1 MTKHYKAILKP
12 FYGDI
17 SFRRGALPPLILHV
31 FPSFVV
37 GGAQIRFAS
46 IANDFGRAYRHAI
59 VAMDGDLSCR
69 DRLSPDLDVS
79 FPEFNFGKRETFKN
93 VKKIVSILKRV
104 KPDLLVTSNWGTIEW
119 AMANTLARVPH
130 LHMEDGFGPEER
142 ARQIP
147 RRVWLR
153 RLFLRRATVMLPSE
167 TLYRIAAERWRL
179 PRRRL
184 RYVPNGV
191 DLARF
196 APGPRAGTPPWGDD
210 PGPVVGTVAALR
222 AEKNLSRLIAAFAA
236 LPPPAVSP
244 PPRLVIVG
252 DGPARAALEGEVAA
266 RGLGGR
272 VHFTGAIAEPAR
284 LYRFF
289 DLFALS
295 SDTEQMPLSVLEAMA
310 SGLPV
315 AATDVGDVRAML
327 APANAAYV
335 VTLSADALA
344 GAMARLLADPAA
356 CAAIGAANRARAEQ
370 VFDERAMFS
379 AYAALFGGARACRE
393 EERVA

>member
-1 MTKHYKAILKP
+1 MTA
-12 FYGDI
+12 
-17 SFRRGALPPLILHV
+17 PLLLHV
-31 FPSFVV
+31 FSTFAV
-37 GGAQIRFAS
+37 GGPQMRLVAL
-46 IANDFGRAYRHAI
+46 ANHFGARYRHAI
-59 VAMDGDLSCR
+59 IAMDGETACR
-69 DRLSPDLDVS
+69 ARLAPGLDVT
-79 FPEFNFGKRETFKN
+79 FPENPLRKGETLAN
-93 VKKIVSILKRV
+93 LRRIRALLGGIR
-104 KPDLLVTSNWGTIEW
+104 PDLLVTSNWGTIEW
-119 AMANTLARVPH
+119 AMANALVGVPH

-356 CAAIGAANRARAEQ
+356 CAAIGAANRARVEQ

>member
-1 MTKHYKAILKP
+1 MTA
-12 FYGDI
+12 
-17 SFRRGALPPLILHV
+17 PLLLHV
-31 FPSFVV
+31 FSTFAV
-37 GGAQIRFAS
+37 GGPQMRLAAL
-46 IANDFGRAYRHAI
+46 ANHFGAAYRHAI
-59 VAMDGDLSCR
+59 IAMDGDTACR
-69 DRLSPDLDVS
+69 ARLAPGLDVT
-79 FPEFNFGKRETFKN
+79 FPDNPLRKGETLAN
-93 VKKIVSILKRV
+93 LRRIRALLGALR
-104 KPDLLVTSNWGTIEW
+104 PDLLVTSNWGTIEW
-119 AMANTLARVPH
+119 AMANTLAHVPH

-153 RLFLRRATVMLPSE
+153 RLFLRRATVMLPAE

-184 RYVPNGV
+184 RHVPNGV

-196 APGPRAGTPPWGDD
+196 APGPRGVPPWDD
-210 PGPVVGTVAALR
+210 DAGPVIGTVAALR
-222 AEKNLSRLIAAFAA
+222 AEKNLSRLIAAFAE

-252 DGPARAALEGEVAA
+252 DGPARAALAGEVAA

-272 VHFTGAIAEPAR
+272 VHFTGAIAEPAG

-310 SGLPV
+310 SGLAV

-335 VTLSADALA
+335 VPLSADALA
-344 GAMARLLADPAA
+344 GAMARLLADRSARI
-356 CAAIGAANRARAEQ
+356 AIGAANRARAEL

-379 AYAALFGGARACRE
+379 VYAALFGGARACRE
-393 EERVA
+393 EEGVA

>member
-1 MTKHYKAILKP
+1 MTA
-12 FYGDI
+12 
-17 SFRRGALPPLILHV
+17 PLLLHV

-37 GGAQIRFAS
+37 GGAQMRLVAL
-46 IANDFGRAYRHAI
+46 ANHFGARYRHAI
-59 VAMDGDLSCR
+59 IAMDGEAACR
-69 DRLSPDLDVS
+69 ARLAPGLDVT
-79 FPEFNFGKRETFKN
+79 FPENPLRKGATLANLRR
-93 VKKIVSILKRV
+93 IRALLGGIR
-104 KPDLLVTSNWGTIEW
+104 PDLLVTSNWGTIEW
-119 AMANTLARVPH
+119 AMANALVGVPH

-210 PGPVVGTVAALR
+210 PGPVIGTVAALR

-272 VHFTGAIAEPAR
+272 VHFTGAIAEPSG

-356 CAAIGAANRARAEQ
+356 CAAIGVANRARAEQ